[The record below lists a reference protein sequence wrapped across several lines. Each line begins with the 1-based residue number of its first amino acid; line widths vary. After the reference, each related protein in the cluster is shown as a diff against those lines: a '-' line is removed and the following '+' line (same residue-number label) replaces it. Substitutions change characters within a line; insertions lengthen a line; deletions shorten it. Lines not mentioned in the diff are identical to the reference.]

1 MHNIREQENE
11 EKKKEEESLLHPN
24 AFPSPAAS
32 SLSLSLSLSP
42 SLSLSQFASIEQRLL
57 SSALFCFA
65 IRLALMGP
73 VRCLMLIP
81 MSVSQLPRAEG
92 VAAGRVI
99 VTVTVM
105 VAVAA
110 SAAAAADEDEVGIV
124 GSLAA
129 LSRSSFLQPGRQF
142 HKVSKQMTSV
152 CGCCKGF
159 STAG

>member
-11 EKKKEEESLLHPN
+11 EKKKEEEEELLLHPN

-57 SSALFCFA
+57 SAALFCFA

-105 VAVAA
+105 VAA

-129 LSRSSFLQPGRQF
+129 WQ
-142 HKVSKQMTSV
+142 H
-152 CGCCKGF
+152 
-159 STAG
+159 

>member
-42 SLSLSQFASIEQRLL
+42 SLSLSQFASNEQRLL
-57 SSALFCFA
+57 SAALFCFA

>member
-1 MHNIREQENE
+1 MHNIRDQENE
-11 EKKKEEESLLHPN
+11 EKKEEESLLHPN

-57 SSALFCFA
+57 SAALFCFA

-105 VAVAA
+105 VAA
-110 SAAAAADEDEVGIV
+110 SAAASADEDEVGIV